1 MKWMKRFD
9 VKKVFLQCIV
19 CFILFLI
26 LNTLSVYCFY
36 KKYVEQYNQYI
47 AYLIVEIKDKYPN
60 VDEEEFIKKLN
71 QEKIQV
77 KKDYLL
83 KYGIDIENDALLY
96 ATDITLK
103 KQLVVSS
110 SLIIFFLLML
120 LGIYFWD
127 SYKKNKEIRK
137 IIKTIKN
144 VNQGSYE
151 LILSDYYEGD
161 LSILNDEVYK
171 TTLMLKEA
179 FENSLKGK
187 NELKESITNISH
199 QLKTPLTS
207 MSIMIDNLLNEVV
220 DKDLQKEFLN
230 DILYQVENM
239 NFLIVALLKL
249 SRFDADVV
257 QFKREEFHVKDLIL
271 QALKNI
277 QAIAMDKNIHIHV
290 NGKSDVTFVG
300 DFHWELEAITNILKN
315 SIEHMDDDKNIYIR
329 YSENHF
335 YTKIEVEDEGYGISE
350 NDLKHI
356 FERFYKGMD
365 SHKNS
370 VGVGLALAKEIVNK
384 DNGVIRVTSVIKK
397 GTIFTIKYFKKS

>member
-187 NELKESITNISH
+187 NELKDSITNISH

-290 NGKSDVTFVG
+290 NGKV
-300 DFHWELEAITNILKN
+300 
-315 SIEHMDDDKNIYIR
+315 M
-329 YSENHF
+329 
-335 YTKIEVEDEGYGISE
+335 
-350 NDLKHI
+350 
-356 FERFYKGMD
+356 
-365 SHKNS
+365 
-370 VGVGLALAKEIVNK
+370 
-384 DNGVIRVTSVIKK
+384 
-397 GTIFTIKYFKKS
+397 